1 MIWKNFAL
9 QENYMNNLQKF
20 LIFTIAFIMA
30 IITLVVSIRNTCRML
45 RNTVCSVAKIER
57 QVEVLSKE
65 QEKKNVKINSV
76 DVLMDSNEYI
86 SGFMEFLLSNG
97 AKVKTYKANRYDKN
111 WIFEGKFVI
120 ENSHV
125 ENFFRSFGKN
135 NFFNRIGKLSIA
147 TDNNSIVIDLKMH
160 KDEKKFKVVPSISNY
175 CSIFNFKHKN
185 NGKIFSDSKI
195 ETISPEN
202 KMKIVYGTC
211 LGKISENGSELFY
224 IKLNDESVI
233 TLSSEKMSGTENEFL
248 FFSSENTIY
257 KVIK

>member
-1 MIWKNFAL
+1 
-9 QENYMNNLQKF
+9 MNNLQKF

-30 IITLVVSIRNTCRML
+30 IVTLVVSIRNTCRML

-76 DVLMDSNEYI
+76 DVLMDSNKYI

-97 AKVKTYKANRYDKN
+97 VKVKTYKANSYDKN

-135 NFFNRIGKLSIA
+135 NFF
-147 TDNNSIVIDLKMH
+147 
-160 KDEKKFKVVPSISNY
+160 
-175 CSIFNFKHKN
+175 
-185 NGKIFSDSKI
+185 
-195 ETISPEN
+195 
-202 KMKIVYGTC
+202 
-211 LGKISENGSELFY
+211 
-224 IKLNDESVI
+224 
-233 TLSSEKMSGTENEFL
+233 
-248 FFSSENTIY
+248 
-257 KVIK
+257 